1 MRIIP
6 EKKKENEK
14 KKKRTINLWKDLH
27 RKLKEIKKK
36 NGRSMSEMIREC
48 LSISVN
54 INDIARQEGVE
65 IKLDPL
71 DGMEIM
77 SVNLSGEIIQ
87 KMDEIKE
94 IIPIFSGSVVAN
106 LCLIFS
112 SLTINFILQNIKD
125 QKEDK
130 KGKEGENQEKDEK
143 EISGG
148 NPGDPIPEHILEHA
162 RKIAKNYSK

>member
-14 KKKRTINLWKDLH
+14 KKIRTINLWKGLH

-36 NGRSMSEMIREC
+36 TGRCMSEMIREC
-48 LSISVN
+48 LCNPVN

-71 DGMEIM
+71 DGMKIM
-77 SVNLSGEIIQ
+77 SVNLSGETIQ
-87 KMDEIKE
+87 KMNEIKE
-94 IIPIFSGSVVAN
+94 IIPIFSGSVVVN

-130 KGKEGENQEKDEK
+130 KGKEGEN
-143 EISGG
+143 
-148 NPGDPIPEHILEHA
+148 
-162 RKIAKNYSK
+162 